1 MSLPASEAPSR
12 LIEAC
17 YGELL
22 RFARRRLGGGHAAD
36 DLVQEACLR
45 FSSAQTSMI
54 ARPRAFLHR
63 ILANL
68 VVDHQRR
75 QARRP
80 DTVAEEFEAV
90 DPVANAEDAMIWR
103 ERLAILSEAVAEL
116 PPRCRECFVM
126 RRFDDLSQDEIA
138 RRMGISRNMVEKH
151 LRAAALHC
159 ARRLR
164 EHD

>member
-1 MSLPASEAPSR
+1 V
-12 LIEAC
+12 IEAC

-22 RFARRRLGGGHAAD
+22 RFARRRLGGAHAAD

-45 FSSAQTSMI
+45 FTRVGDGGI
-54 ARPRAFLHR
+54 ASPRAFLYR

-68 VVDHQRR
+68 VLDHQRR
-75 QARRP
+75 QIRQPIDALDHLDAADSSP
-80 DTVAEEFEAV
+80 DAETAL
-90 DPVANAEDAMIWR
+90 IWR
-103 ERLAILSEAVAEL
+103 ERLAILSRAVEEL
-116 PPRCRECFVM
+116 PPRCRECFVL

-151 LRAAALHC
+151 LRTATLHC

-164 EHD
+164 ETD

>member
-1 MSLPASEAPSR
+1 M
-12 LIEAC
+12 IEAC

-22 RFARRRLGGGHAAD
+22 RFARRRLGGAHAAD

-45 FSSAQTSMI
+45 FTHVDSASI
-54 ARPRAFLHR
+54 ASPRAFLYR

-68 VVDHQRR
+68 VLDHQRR
-75 QARRP
+75 QIRQPIDALDHADAADAAP
-80 DTVAEEFEAV
+80 DAETTL
-90 DPVANAEDAMIWR
+90 IWR
-103 ERLAILSEAVAEL
+103 ERLAILSCAVEEL
-116 PPRCRECFVM
+116 PPRCRECFVL

-151 LRAAALHC
+151 LRAATLHC

-164 EHD
+164 EAD